1 MSRNTKNVLKF
12 AATAA
17 ATFGALYCVAQTPM
31 KVGHWIGAIGG
42 IITFGWYTWHVYDD
56 K

>member
-12 AATAA
+12 AAAAA

-31 KVGHWIGAIGG
+31 KVGHWIGVAGCLVV
-42 IITFGWYTWHVYDD
+42 FGWFMWHVYND